1 MHLSNDIFF
10 HHPQQS
16 LFAIPT
22 NMFGYI
28 LVNDEKTCKETQ
40 NYFEHQI
47 QNSKSLN
54 TSGNRDRKIFF
65 NKMYQQIEK
74 VSKKLNE

>member
-10 HHPQQS
+10 YHPQQS
-16 LFAIPT
+16 LFALPT

-28 LVNDEKTCKETQ
+28 LINDAKTCNETK

-65 NKMYQQIEK
+65 NKIYRQIENLK
-74 VSKKLNE
+74 QKL